1 MDWPTAQQQILGW
14 TKPKHKA
21 FPTRAEAEAFLQDEG
36 SVNAGIANMSPNGVN
51 EEPKKKK
58 QRKSA
63 VKSEVGNAEADEDL
77 EPGTGPMPPVS
88 EDGFDPKIILKD
100 SNTGEVEYKTEKQ
113 FNATKMQAKGPADGA
128 MLRIYTDGSALG
140 NGQAGAIAG
149 IGVYF
154 GPADPRY
161 VLIAASVDMFCDSS
175 LKLFKE
181 LIRSSRWTTSNQSTC

>member
-1 MDWPTAQQQILGW
+1 MDWPTAEQQILGW

-21 FPTRAEAEAFLQDEG
+21 FPTRAEAEAFLQDET
-36 SVNAGIANMSPNGVN
+36 SVNQNGVN
-51 EEPKKKK
+51 QEPKKKR

-63 VKSEVGNAEADEDL
+63 VKLEISNVEAGEAH

-88 EDGFDPKIILKD
+88 EDGFDPKLILKD
-100 SNTGEVEYKTEKQ
+100 SNKGEVEYKTEKQ
-113 FNATKMQAKGPADGA
+113 FNATKMQATGPANGA

-161 VLIAASVDMFCDSS
+161 VLVVLMSNMFYD
-175 LKLFKE
+175 
-181 LIRSSRWTTSNQSTC
+181 QV